1 MTNKI
6 NNIIFYLL
14 IIFSI
19 YCALNI
25 GMSWDELGSINQGNE
40 RLKYLF
46 SFGSYNYL
54 DYADQRFYPGF
65 YTTISTFITKIFP
78 KKYEIESLHLI
89 NLLFS
94 ISTIFGIS
102 KISSELFNKKVG
114 KIVFILCFLNPIFF
128 GHIAINQK
136 DMLVAFS
143 NIWSTYLIIRYLKKQ
158 HIKEKR
164 NRYVILGSLVIGFG
178 LGVRIAFLST
188 LIPVILTS
196 IFYVLFYKKVINEN
210 FSNKKL
216 ILDLSKV
223 FIISYILMISCW
235 PDAHKNIFILPF
247 KLFFESFNEII
258 GIPLGLLNGN
268 FYNTTETPI
277 YYLLINL
284 FYKLPEFILLS
295 YLIFIYLFKKNKI
308 FFKSKFKFFNTKIL
322 LLLFIVAFPNLL
334 ILISP
339 YKIYDGL
346 RLFLYLIPYICII
359 PGLTIY
365 YLIIDYKNRVSKI
378 LLATIFSLF
387 AYNLLIFF
395 SLSPY
400 QYTYLNLLNGNFS
413 KAHKKFENDY
423 WAVTLKDL
431 INQIPNNKELLN
443 KKELKLT
450 FCGVADDNVKFY
462 LKKIKNFQFEQVDWL
477 TEDYDYI
484 VMTNRVFDV
493 YSGDKTIHVNNP
505 LNVKTC
511 FDRFKG
517 IDVITV
523 RRNGLLLSTLR
534 KKIINNY

>member
-25 GMSWDELGSINQGNE
+25 GMSWDTLGNIYQGNE

-46 SFGSYNYL
+46 SFGSYDYL
-54 DYADQRFYPGF
+54 DYGDQRFYPGF
-65 YTTISTFITKIFP
+65 YTTLSTFIIKIFP

-102 KISSELFNKKVG
+102 KISGELFNKKVG
-114 KIVFILCFLNPIFF
+114 KIVFILCFFNPIFF
-128 GHIAINQK
+128 GHMAINQK

-143 NIWSTYLIIRYLKKQ
+143 NIWSTYLIIKYLKNQ
-158 HIKEKR
+158 HINEKR
-164 NRYVILGSLVIGFG
+164 NRYVLLGSLAIGFG
-178 LGVRIAFLST
+178 LGIRIAFLST
-188 LIPVILTS
+188 LIPIILTS
-196 IFYVLFYKKVINEN
+196 IFYVLFYKKMINEN

-235 PDAHKNIFILPF
+235 PDTHKNIFVLPF
-247 KLFFESFNEII
+247 KLLFESFDEVI
-258 GIPLGLLNGN
+258 GIPLGLLNGSL
-268 FYNTTETPI
+268 YNTAETPI

-284 FYKLPEFILLS
+284 LYKLPEFILFS
-295 YLIFIYLFKKNKI
+295 YLVFFYLVKKNFI
-308 FFKSKFKFFNTKIL
+308 FFKSKFKLFNTKIL
-322 LLLFIVAFPNLL
+322 LLLFIITFPNLL
-334 ILISP
+334 ISISP

-346 RLFLYLIPYICII
+346 RLFLYLIPFICII

-378 LLATIFSLF
+378 LLITIFSLF

-395 SLSPY
+395 SLTPY

-413 KAHKKFENDY
+413 KSHKKFENDY
-423 WAVTLKDL
+423 WTVTLKDL
-431 INQIPNNKELLN
+431 VNQIPNNKELLN
-443 KKELKLT
+443 KKGLKLT

-462 LKKIKNFQFEQVDWL
+462 LKKIKNFKFEQVDWL
-477 TEDYDYI
+477 TEDYEYI
-484 VMTNRVFDV
+484 VMTNRAFDV
-493 YSGDKTIHVNNP
+493 RGDGETMYADNL

-517 IDVITV
+517 VDVITV
-523 RRNGLLLSTLR
+523 SRNGLLLSTIR